1 MAEFM
6 AWEEDRRLQ
15 REHST
20 REDGTYD
27 FNSIRCDVN
36 DVTERLFARKE
47 VVCLFCHY
55 MFEKFVTLYK
65 MVCVLE
71 KTIQERKKG
80 TNEAFGIILQFCH
93 FCFLQ

>member
-1 MAEFM
+1 M
-6 AWEEDRRLQ
+6 
-15 REHST
+15 
-20 REDGTYD
+20 
-27 FNSIRCDVN
+27 I
-36 DVTERLFARKE
+36 
-47 VVCLFCHY
+47 
-55 MFEKFVTLYK
+55 EKFVTLYK